1 MSKLFPIA
9 MMLMAVAL
17 IVVVAFQIVDLR
29 AFGVL

>member
-9 MMLMAVAL
+9 MALAAVAL
-17 IVVVAFQIVDLR
+17 AVVVFFQMMDLR

>member
-9 MMLMAVAL
+9 MVLTAVAL
-17 IVVVAFQIVDLR
+17 AVVVVFQVMDLR

>member
-9 MMLMAVAL
+9 MVLTAVAL
-17 IVVVAFQIVDLR
+17 AVVVVFQIMDLR

>member
-9 MMLMAVAL
+9 MVLTVVAL
-17 IVVVAFQIVDLR
+17 VAVVVFQIMDLR

>member
-9 MMLMAVAL
+9 MILTAVSLA
-17 IVVVAFQIVDLR
+17 VVVVFQIMDLR

>member
-1 MSKLFPIA
+1 MSKLFPMA
-9 MMLMAVAL
+9 MILMAVAL

>member
-9 MMLMAVAL
+9 MILTVGALAAVL
-17 IVVVAFQIVDLR
+17 VFQIMDLR